1 MSNENLVSNLEKVGW
16 KDFAP
21 GEFLKVDF
29 DTIGKTKIA
38 KNNWFVLLK
47 SVPVLD
53 MAAIETWT
61 KTYKDFTKRARAGMF
76 SSGKYFV
83 LVLLVDTIGADAVDW
98 LSQGNQ
104 LGFLAPPDT
113 ITRGGGYTLVVI
125 KDRKRIF
132 APKGVKLWDLLR
144 ATDFT
149 NRTNQAVGEYVNG
162 LAGGG

>member
-1 MSNENLVSNLEKVGW
+1 MSSDLVSNLEKVGW

-29 DTIGKTKIA
+29 DTIGRTKIA

-53 MAAIETWT
+53 MAEIETWT
-61 KTYKDFTKRARAGMF
+61 DIYKDFTKRARSGMF

-83 LVLLVDTIGADAVDW
+83 LILLVDTLGADALDW
-98 LSQGNQ
+98 LSQENQ
-104 LGFLAPPDT
+104 LGFLETPDT
-113 ITRGGGYTLVVI
+113 ITNGGGYTLMVVQ
-125 KDRKRIF
+125 DRKRIF
-132 APKGVKLWDLLR
+132 APRGVKLWDALR

-149 NRTNQAVGEYVNG
+149 NRTNQAVGDYVNSLSG
-162 LAGGG
+162 SG